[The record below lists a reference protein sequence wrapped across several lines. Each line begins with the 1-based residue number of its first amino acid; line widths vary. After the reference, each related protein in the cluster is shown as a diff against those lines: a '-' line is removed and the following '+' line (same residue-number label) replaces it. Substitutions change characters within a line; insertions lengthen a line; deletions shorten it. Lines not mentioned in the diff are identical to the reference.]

1 MDLFL
6 DMVRRMGRLRYY
18 HCHDDGPPG
27 MPCSAFSSI
36 ACRLMRRPACMLAS
50 PEQYD
55 QPVDSSSGKK
65 NHTSYGGSRGD
76 HRCSLTCR
84 WLNFI

>member
-1 MDLFL
+1 
-6 DMVRRMGRLRYY
+6 
-18 HCHDDGPPG
+18 
-27 MPCSAFSSI
+27 
-36 ACRLMRRPACMLAS
+36 MLAS